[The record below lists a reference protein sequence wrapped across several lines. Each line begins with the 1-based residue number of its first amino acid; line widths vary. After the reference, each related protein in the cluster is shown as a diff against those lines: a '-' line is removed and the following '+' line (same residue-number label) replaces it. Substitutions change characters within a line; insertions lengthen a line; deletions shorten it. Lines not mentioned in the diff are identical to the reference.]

1 MNNGRVVQ
9 TQVIDLDFSMDEY
22 DVIPVEVDDRKY
34 NRSQVKKETQML
46 INRYERGEDDGR

>member
-1 MNNGRVVQ
+1 MNNGSVLQ
-9 TQVIDLDFSMDEY
+9 AETITLDFTMDEY
-22 DVIPVEVDDRKY
+22 DVIPLEVDDRKY

>member
-9 TQVIDLDFSMDEY
+9 AETITLDFSMDEY